1 MADAAA
7 SKAAEATH
15 VGSTPT
21 FPTKNMAARDRL
33 LSALSIAQCCV
44 LVDGLIKP
52 IPLARGGPDRGTL
65 DEKRAHWFGPNRFNP
80 ANR

>member
-21 FPTKNMAARDRL
+21 FPT
-33 LSALSIAQCCV
+33 I
-44 LVDGLIKP
+44 IKHESEVN
-52 IPLARGGPDRGTL
+52 TS
-65 DEKRAHWFGPNRFNP
+65 
-80 ANR
+80 

>member
-21 FPTKNMAARDRL
+21 FPTRFEHEIASKIARLPTDCPRARVTVAALTLRVIMPRL
-33 LSALSIAQCCV
+33 QRYGSGHGV
-44 LVDGLIKP
+44 ER
-52 IPLARGGPDRGTL
+52 RG
-65 DEKRAHWFGPNRFNP
+65 
-80 ANR
+80 

>member
-21 FPTKNMAARDRL
+21 FPTNIWIETKQRFWRTPWAHDVYRMRFLPIADDMVAA
-33 LSALSIAQCCV
+33 
-44 LVDGLIKP
+44 
-52 IPLARGGPDRGTL
+52 
-65 DEKRAHWFGPNRFNP
+65 
-80 ANR
+80 

>member
-21 FPTKNMAARDRL
+21 FPTRFERKNAGKRSHCTQTVHGLFRAWGGTVTFILYNRGPRD
-33 LSALSIAQCCV
+33 
-44 LVDGLIKP
+44 IK
-52 IPLARGGPDRGTL
+52 
-65 DEKRAHWFGPNRFNP
+65 
-80 ANR
+80 

>member
-21 FPTKNMAARDRL
+21 FPMRFEHRNGGLGSDQRFSEPGRRL
-33 LSALSIAQCCV
+33 ELLVVIA
-44 LVDGLIKP
+44 
-52 IPLARGGPDRGTL
+52 
-65 DEKRAHWFGPNRFNP
+65 
-80 ANR
+80 

>member
-21 FPTKNMAARDRL
+21 FPTIICARIAARND
-33 LSALSIAQCCV
+33 AT
-44 LVDGLIKP
+44 
-52 IPLARGGPDRGTL
+52 DRGALNRSSANAGSTTVLRL
-65 DEKRAHWFGPNRFNP
+65 DAVLGCLK
-80 ANR
+80 

>member
-21 FPTKNMAARDRL
+21 FPKFEALVRFDVYVPQIFGDDNRRL
-33 LSALSIAQCCV
+33 YVVRRQ
-44 LVDGLIKP
+44 
-52 IPLARGGPDRGTL
+52 RN
-65 DEKRAHWFGPNRFNP
+65 KRFWM
-80 ANR
+80 

>member
-21 FPTKNMAARDRL
+21 FPTKISRKKF
-33 LSALSIAQCCV
+33 I
-44 LVDGLIKP
+44 VDHNVDI
-52 IPLARGGPDRGTL
+52 
-65 DEKRAHWFGPNRFNP
+65 
-80 ANR
+80 

>member
-21 FPTKNMAARDRL
+21 FPTINYPTTRHN
-33 LSALSIAQCCV
+33 SAQHAE
-44 LVDGLIKP
+44 P
-52 IPLARGGPDRGTL
+52 
-65 DEKRAHWFGPNRFNP
+65 RAL
-80 ANR
+80 

>member
-21 FPTKNMAARDRL
+21 FPTMSSAEFPRKKARHDARDARMAHKWLTRL
-33 LSALSIAQCCV
+33 AKAVAALALGVALPRGACLSQCSVEPRCC
-44 LVDGLIKP
+44 
-52 IPLARGGPDRGTL
+52 
-65 DEKRAHWFGPNRFNP
+65 
-80 ANR
+80 

>member
-21 FPTKNMAARDRL
+21 FPTRFEHKTGSESLRL
-33 LSALSIAQCCV
+33 YTDSTR
-44 LVDGLIKP
+44 GLHTP
-52 IPLARGGPDRGTL
+52 VM
-65 DEKRAHWFGPNRFNP
+65 
-80 ANR
+80 